1 MRTAGESLSLAE
13 NLQIPFRELANQY
26 GYLKFDDSEL
36 SAITRLSQ
44 YIRLALDTNA
54 KTVVEFMQ
62 RAWRL
67 PTPDLIISVT
77 GGGKQC
83 NMSTHLRK
91 TFQRGLVTAAAT
103 TSTERKFH
111 SKDGVF
117 FGTRGIDAWLITGGT
132 NTGVIKEVGQ
142 ALNNYRYK
150 NRKHALDVPCIG
162 IGSWRHTAGT
172 EQLEQIS
179 RFSVNVNLENE
190 ISTANFSKPSMIE
203 GAHTVGGP
211 IASFLLRKSLALLF
225 SRISRMN
232 SAFVPTAFISRRRA
246 TGI

>member
-1 MRTAGESLSLAE
+1 MIGCVFFL
-13 NLQIPFRELANQY
+13 NRELTNQY
-26 GYLKFDDSEL
+26 GYLKFDSNEL
-36 SAITRLSQ
+36 SSVTRLSQ
-44 YIRLALDTNA
+44 YIRLALGTNA
-54 KTVVEFMQ
+54 KTVVEFLQ

-103 TSTERKFH
+103 TSKTSFYSKKKRKT
-111 SKDGVF
+111 KM
-117 FGTRGIDAWLITGGT
+117 RLDAWLITGGT

-162 IGSWRHTAGT
+162 IGSWRHTAGVD
-172 EQLEQIS
+172 QLEQMS
-179 RFSVNVNLENE
+179 RLTLHVNLENE
-190 ISTANFSKPSMIE
+190 ISSSTYSRQNVVEAVHM
-203 GAHTVGGP
+203 VVV
-211 IASFLLRKSLALLF
+211 FLFQNLQ
-225 SRISRMN
+225 N
-232 SAFVPTAFISRRRA
+232 
-246 TGI
+246 